1 MMIDLLKENSEL
13 LHKVGIKKYMNDETN
28 QLEIDLSDFK
38 IFNENKK
45 IDTFYL
51 YGVIY
56 NKKTNKYIE
65 ENGKFRFKF
74 TNTYLNDSINILKIN
89 NTKLIFKTIN
99 KFIKLY
105 NNLDY
110 EIHFLLIPLDDKF
123 FNVITECEKNFDT
136 FLLEE
141 LINLTK
147 IQTSAESLLR
157 TLINS
162 FKFLYY
168 LVPFIVIII
177 LQSSIS
183 YYIINSGGFSWEII
197 NSSFIINTSVYFFI
211 YFVSQLSSE
220 LGILYILY
228 IFCTCLVFLF
238 AVASQLSV
246 ITYFVFLL
254 RKISKWIS
262 NIVACNQNKKSYLI
276 EDINISVYKIHKNN
290 TFKTFPSFFLST
302 FVLPILILSIITII
316 IIIKDIIN
324 INKQNINEIDKSFNI
339 IYAISKEYISKT
351 SFPALI
357 KIKTGQIAIL
367 MNSNEYE
374 SEIYT
379 IDEIKSVIN
388 KSKNNCDFAN
398 IFDKYFFKNNSDSK
412 NFKDFYLAF
421 LFGNME
427 NLSNSK
433 IRNND
438 YDYLPRQSQEYLE
451 TMGLFEE
458 LLSK

>member
-1 MMIDLLKENSEL
+1 MMTDLLKEHSEL
-13 LHKVGIKKYMNDETN
+13 LYKVGIKKYMNDETKE
-28 QLEIDLSDFK
+28 LEIDLSDFK
-38 IFNENKK
+38 IFDENKK

-56 NKKTNKYIE
+56 NKKINKYME

-74 TNTYLNDSINILKIN
+74 TNTYLNDSTNILKIN

-123 FNVITECEKNFDT
+123 FNAITECEKNFDT
-136 FLLEE
+136 FLLSE
-141 LINLTK
+141 IIKVNKILTSSE
-147 IQTSAESLLR
+147 SALKTLL
-157 TLINS
+157 NS
-162 FKFLYY
+162 FKILYY

-183 YYIINSGGFSWEII
+183 YYIINSGGFSWEIV
-197 NSSFIINTSVYFFI
+197 NSSFIINTSIYFFI

-220 LGILYILY
+220 LGVLYMLY
-228 IFCTCLVFLF
+228 IFCIILVFLF

-246 ITYFVFLL
+246 ITYFAFKLI
-254 RKISKWIS
+254 KMSKWIF
-262 NIVACNQNKKSYLI
+262 NIVACNQNKESYLI
-276 EDINISVYKIHKNN
+276 ENININVYKIHKNN
-290 TFKTFPSFFLST
+290 TFKTFPYLFLST

-324 INKQNINEIDKSFNI
+324 INKQNINQIDKSFNI

-351 SFPALI
+351 SFPELI
-357 KIKTGQIAIL
+357 KTNTGQIAIL

-374 SEIYT
+374 GEIYT
-379 IDEIKSVIN
+379 IDEIKSVIY

-438 YDYLPRQSQEYLE
+438 YYYLPRQSQEYSKNME
-451 TMGLFEE
+451 FFEE

>member
-1 MMIDLLKENSEL
+1 
-13 LHKVGIKKYMNDETN
+13 
-28 QLEIDLSDFK
+28 
-38 IFNENKK
+38 
-45 IDTFYL
+45 
-51 YGVIY
+51 
-56 NKKTNKYIE
+56 
-65 ENGKFRFKF
+65 
-74 TNTYLNDSINILKIN
+74 
-89 NTKLIFKTIN
+89 
-99 KFIKLY
+99 
-105 NNLDY
+105 
-110 EIHFLLIPLDDKF
+110 
-123 FNVITECEKNFDT
+123 
-136 FLLEE
+136 
-141 LINLTK
+141 
-147 IQTSAESLLR
+147 
-157 TLINS
+157 
-162 FKFLYY
+162 
-168 LVPFIVIII
+168 
-177 LQSSIS
+177 
-183 YYIINSGGFSWEII
+183 
-197 NSSFIINTSVYFFI
+197 
-211 YFVSQLSSE
+211 
-220 LGILYILY
+220 
-228 IFCTCLVFLF
+228 
-238 AVASQLSV
+238 
-246 ITYFVFLL
+246 
-254 RKISKWIS
+254 
-262 NIVACNQNKKSYLI
+262 
-276 EDINISVYKIHKNN
+276 
-290 TFKTFPSFFLST
+290 
-302 FVLPILILSIITII
+302 
-316 IIIKDIIN
+316 

-451 TMGLFEE
+451 TMDLFEE

>member
-1 MMIDLLKENSEL
+1 MMIDLLKENSEF
-13 LHKVGIKKYMNDETN
+13 LHKVEIKKYMNDETN

-45 IDTFYL
+45 IDTFFL

-74 TNTYLNDSINILKIN
+74 TYTYLNDSTNILKIN

-136 FLLEE
+136 FFLKE

-183 YYIINSGGFSWEII
+183 YYIMNSGGFSWEVI

-228 IFCTCLVFLF
+228 IFCIILVFVF
-238 AVASQLSV
+238 ALASQLSV
-246 ITYFVFLL
+246 ITYFIFKL
-254 RKISKWIS
+254 RKILKWIF

-276 EDINISVYKIHKNN
+276 EDININVYKIHKNN
-290 TFKTFPSFFLST
+290 TFKTFRSLFLST
-302 FVLPILILSIITII
+302 FGLPILFLSIFTII
-316 IIIKDIIN
+316 IIFKDIIN
-324 INKQNINEIDKSFNI
+324 INKQNINQVDKSFNI

-357 KIKTGQIAIL
+357 KTKTGQVVIL

-374 SEIYT
+374 SDIYT

-388 KSKNNCDFAN
+388 KSKNNCDFAK
-398 IFDKYFFKNNSDSK
+398 IFDNYFFKNNSKSK

-427 NLSNSK
+427 KVSSSK

-438 YDYLPRQSQEYLE
+438 YDYLPRQSQEYSKNME
-451 TMGLFEE
+451 FFEE